1 MSRLAAVS
9 VTFVGDGD
17 DSQAQTVWATTDM
30 GVVHTL
36 IDQLRGLLGEPV
48 CEVVL
53 GHSAVA
59 AIEAAG
65 DASGA
70 LITYASDAR

>member
-17 DSQAQTVWATTDM
+17 DSQAQTVWATRDM
-30 GVVHTL
+30 SIAHAL
-36 IDQLRGLLGEPV
+36 MDQLSALLGGPV

-53 GHSAVA
+53 DHSAVA

-70 LITYASDAR
+70 LISYAGDSG